1 MAIST
6 NGTIITRLAG
16 ALYGEYLSNAT
27 YTELNTTTAST
38 VAANMLSNDFAGK
51 TDAQLATTILTNLG
65 LTTVAGLNNWVAAQL
80 TAAGTTAAAK
90 GAKLV
95 SMLNDYAM
103 MTADATYGA
112 SATSFNAKT
121 AASLTLSQTT
131 GNLGGSFATADVV
144 AVKPQTFSLTT
155 GTDSFT
161 GTSANDTFDAQL
173 NTSGNQTYS
182 PSDTVIGGSG
192 TDTLN
197 ANITV
202 AGQGTFVPT
211 ASAMSGI
218 EVFNVS
224 GAGAAVFNL
233 TNVSGLTSLVN
244 SANSNS
250 VTFTN
255 TDATVPV
262 TIANTTGATVVNLKT
277 NTLTGTTD
285 ALTVNLQGLG
295 TNSTLTVADVTLS
308 ATDTSALETLNFVT
322 SNTASTLTTL
332 TVSTSGVSTI
342 NVSGDQDLT
351 ITTITDGTAAG
362 VAAKTINASTLTGS
376 LTVTGPHNT
385 LAQAG
390 NTITGGAGNDA
401 LTGGFGNDVISGG
414 DGNDT
419 ITISTGNDSVSGGAG
434 NDGFTVSTNLT
445 VSDTIDGGDGT
456 DTLTTSG
463 AITGTAGSK
472 VTNVETIAVDA
483 AVEVDLS
490 TLTGVT
496 TVRSTSIAAGTTT
509 FSGLAGTEALSIRS
523 AVVGNATVVTATK
536 AVDGTADS
544 LAVTIGN
551 ATATAG
557 VVLNTLNANDAETIT
572 ITSSSVANTI
582 STLAS
587 TDATKLTVAGSVGLT
602 VSAFTGSSALKTID
616 ASAATA
622 AFIMGAAIGTSGVTL
637 TGGTGADSLIGS
649 AGNDVISGG
658 DGADVVSIGGAGGND
673 SISGGAG
680 NDIFF
685 SVNAL
690 TSDITA
696 TDTIAGGDGTDS
708 IQFGDTAVAGQ
719 ATYDLTASGILGNV
733 SGIER
738 IVLQDGTQAVTL
750 TVGDDIVGI
759 AGNSLTISANQ
770 TGRAATIVNS
780 TLSSTSTVTA
790 TQAVAGQIL
799 TYTLG
804 NSIDKATGNTAA
816 DVFIVGTTSYLSA
829 SDAIKG
835 GTNTDT
841 LRFTSATASTV
852 TAAQLAGVSSVE
864 SFSVVSG
871 TTNQFTFTL
880 TDAVVGANY
889 SGTSFAVTRASDT
902 STGALKVTGSAV
914 TTYALALTGDAGAD
928 TLIGGTGADTISGG
942 LADGANDS
950 LTGGTGNDTF
960 ILDNGA
966 GIDTISD
973 LEFGTAAV
981 AGTTNY
987 DVLSLVAVA
996 ADAAA
1001 TFDTTPDAITT
1012 VTTGVTGIDATTD
1025 AVIYSAAVVA
1035 DAAAMDTIMEAL
1047 AAATVVQDFV
1057 VFYQTA
1063 FGQLR
1068 AAVVESDGSE
1078 SGADYTVT
1086 DVAIIGNYTLT
1097 TLASALDIADFTTA

>member
-1 MAIST
+1 
-6 NGTIITRLAG
+6 
-16 ALYGEYLSNAT
+16 
-27 YTELNTTTAST
+27 
-38 VAANMLSNDFAGK
+38 
-51 TDAQLATTILTNLG
+51 LTSIVG
-65 LTTVAGLNNWVAAQL
+65 LDNWLAAQF
-80 TAAGTTAAAK
+80 TAAGSSSAAK

-95 SMLNDYAM
+95 SILNDYAGM
-103 MTADATYGA
+103 SADATYGTY
-112 SATSFNAKT
+112 ATSFNTKT
-121 AASLTLSQTT
+121 AASLALSQTA
-131 GNLGGSFATADVV
+131 GSAGGAFNTADVV
-144 AVKPQTFSLTT
+144 AVKAQTFTLTT

-182 PSDTVIGGSG
+182 PSDTVIGGAG

-197 ANITV
+197 ANITT
-202 AGQGTFVPT
+202 AGAGTFVPT
-211 ASAMSGI
+211 AAAMSGI
-218 EVFNVS
+218 EILNVS

-233 TNVSGLTSLVN
+233 TNVSELTSMVN
-244 SANSNS
+244 NANTGG

-255 TDATVPV
+255 TAATVPV
-262 TIANTTGATVVNLKT
+262 TIANTAGATTVNLKT
-277 NTLTGTTD
+277 NTLTGTED
-285 ALTVNLQGLG
+285 ALTVNLQGATG
-295 TNSTLTVADVTLS
+295 NLTIADVTLS
-308 ATDTSALETLNFVT
+308 ATDTSALETLNLVT
-322 SNTASTLTTL
+322 SNTSSTVNTLTL
-332 TVSTSGVSTI
+332 TTSGVSTI

-351 ITTITDGTAAG
+351 ITTLTDGTAAG

-390 NTITGGAGNDA
+390 NTITGGSGNDA
-401 LTGGFGNDVISGG
+401 LTGGAGNDVISGG

-419 ITISTGNDSVSGGAG
+419 ITIGTGNDNVSGGAG
-434 NDGFTVSTNLT
+434 NDGFVVSTNLT
-445 VSDTIDGGDGT
+445 TSDTIDGGDGT
-456 DTLTTSG
+456 DSLTTSG

-472 VTNVETIAVDA
+472 VTNVETIVVDA
-483 AVEVDLS
+483 AVEVDVS

-509 FSGLAGTEALSIRS
+509 FSGLAGTETLSIRS

-536 AVDGTADS
+536 AVDGNADS
-544 LAVTIGN
+544 LAVNIGN
-551 ATATAG
+551 AAATAA
-557 VVLNTLNANDAETIT
+557 VVLTTLNANDAETIT
-572 ITSSSVANTI
+572 ITSSSLANTI
-582 STLAS
+582 STLTS
-587 TDATKLTVAGSVGLT
+587 TDATKLSVAGSVGLT

-673 SISGGAG
+673 NISGGAG
-680 NDIFF
+680 NDTFY

-690 TSDITA
+690 SSDITA
-696 TDTIAGGDGTDS
+696 NDTIAGGDGTDS
-708 IQFGDTAVAGQ
+708 IQFGDATAAGQ

-738 IVLQDGTQAVTL
+738 IVLQDGTQDVSL

-759 AGNSLTISANQ
+759 AGNALTISANQ
-770 TGRAATIVNS
+770 TGRAATIINN

-790 TQAVAGQIL
+790 TQAVAGQVL

-804 NSIDKATGNTAA
+804 NSIDKATGNTAG
-816 DVFIVGTTSYLSA
+816 DIFNVGTTSYLSA

-835 GTNTDT
+835 GTGTDT

-864 SFSVVSG
+864 SFSVVTG
-871 TTNQFTFTL
+871 ATNQFTFTL
-880 TDAVVGANY
+880 TDAVVGNNY

-950 LTGGTGNDTF
+950 LTGGTGNDRF
-960 ILDNGA
+960 IMDDAA

-987 DVLSLVAVA
+987 DVLSFVAVA
-996 ADAAA
+996 ADAGAL
-1001 TFDTTPDAITT
+1001 FDTSPDSIDT
-1012 VTTGVTGIDATTD
+1012 VTTGVTGIDADTD

-1035 DAAAMDTIMEAL
+1035 DAAAMDVIMEAL
-1047 AAATVVQDFV
+1047 ASETIEQDFV

-1068 AAVVESDGSE
+1068 VAVVESDNATDDAGN
-1078 SGADYTVT
+1078 YTVT